1 MVRLTIIR
9 GLGLVPVK
17 VWTWVVGA
25 LALGA
30 VGTVAGFGVAAQRD
44 LASLE
49 HAPAYALQ
57 APPGLLTPAEGSPVD
72 EQLLIDALSSP
83 AANPDLGTFHARI
96 SNAAT
101 GEVVFDQHADEPLR
115 PASVTKILT
124 AAAALYQLGPED
136 TLSTAVVRGA
146 NPGEVTILA
155 GGDVWLDDEALDA
168 LAAQVSNVGD
178 AVDTVTIDT
187 SSWDGMEE
195 YPESWDPENVDAGFV
210 APMQPAMLS
219 GGRLGGATE
228 GDVPRTHTPALDVAQ
243 ALANRLGAANVAVA
257 DGPAPADAEVVAS
270 VESPTLL
277 ERMRVM
283 MRNSDNVYAE
293 AIGRELALA
302 RGTTDA
308 PQAALDTLAEQ
319 GFDVSGTT
327 LLDNCGLSDAN
338 RIPPALLDGVLLSS
352 ATEAPI
358 RDLLGTLPVAAGE
371 GTLAS
376 RYGDLAGRGWVR
388 AKTGTL
394 DETSALAGTVTSV
407 NGNVYTFAFISNDSS
422 ILEARQGMDQLASVL
437 RDF

>member
-1 MVRLTIIR
+1 M
-9 GLGLVPVK
+9 K

-57 APPGLLTPAEGSPVD
+57 APPGLLTPAEGAPVD

-155 GGDVWLDDEALDA
+155 GGDVWLDDAALDA
-168 LAAQVSNVGD
+168 LAAQVSNVGG

-228 GDVPRTHTPALDVAQ
+228 GDVPRTHTPALDVAE

>member
-1 MVRLTIIR
+1 M
-9 GLGLVPVK
+9 PVK

-57 APPGLLTPAEGSPVD
+57 APPGLLTPAEGAPVD

-168 LAAQVSNVGD
+168 LAAQVSNVGG

>member
-1 MVRLTIIR
+1 M
-9 GLGLVPVK
+9 
-17 VWTWVVGA
+17 GA

-57 APPGLLTPAEGSPVD
+57 APPGLLTPAEGAPVD

-115 PASVTKILT
+115 PASVTKVLT

-168 LAAQVSNVGD
+168 LAAQVSNVGG
-178 AVDTVTIDT
+178 AVDTVTIDS

-338 RIPPALLDGVLLSS
+338 RIPPALLDDVLLSS

-437 RDF
+437 RNF

>member
-1 MVRLTIIR
+1 M
-9 GLGLVPVK
+9 
-17 VWTWVVGA
+17 GA

-115 PASVTKILT
+115 PASVTKVLT

-155 GGDVWLDDEALDA
+155 GGDVWLDDAALDA
-168 LAAQVSNVGD
+168 LAAQVSNVGG
-178 AVDTVTIDT
+178 AVDTVTIDS

-422 ILEARQGMDQLASVL
+422 ILEARRGMDQLASVL

>member
-1 MVRLTIIR
+1 M
-9 GLGLVPVK
+9 K

-72 EQLLIDALSSP
+72 EQLLIDALSPP
-83 AANPDLGTFHARI
+83 ATNPDLGTFHARI

-115 PASVTKILT
+115 PASVTKVLT
-124 AAAALYQLGPED
+124 AAAALYQLGAED

-168 LAAQVSNVGD
+168 LAAQVSNVGG

-422 ILEARQGMDQLASVL
+422 ILEARRGMDQLASVL

>member
-1 MVRLTIIR
+1 M
-9 GLGLVPVK
+9 
-17 VWTWVVGA
+17 GA

-57 APPGLLTPAEGSPVD
+57 APPGLLTPAEGSPID

-115 PASVTKILT
+115 PASVTKVLT

-155 GGDVWLDDEALDA
+155 GGDVWLDDAALDE
-168 LAAQVSNVGD
+168 LAAQVSNVGG

-422 ILEARQGMDQLASVL
+422 ILEARRGMDQLASVL
-437 RDF
+437 RNF

>member
-1 MVRLTIIR
+1 M
-9 GLGLVPVK
+9 
-17 VWTWVVGA
+17 GA

-168 LAAQVSNVGD
+168 LAAQVSNVGG

-422 ILEARQGMDQLASVL
+422 ILEARRGMDQLASVL
-437 RDF
+437 RNF

>member
-1 MVRLTIIR
+1 M
-9 GLGLVPVK
+9 
-17 VWTWVVGA
+17 GA

-115 PASVTKILT
+115 PASVTKVLT

-168 LAAQVSNVGD
+168 LAAQVSNVGG

-376 RYGDLAGRGWVR
+376 RYDDLAGRGWVR

-437 RDF
+437 REF

>member
-1 MVRLTIIR
+1 M
-9 GLGLVPVK
+9 PVK

-57 APPGLLTPAEGSPVD
+57 APPGLLTPAEGAPVD

-115 PASVTKILT
+115 PASVTKVLT

-155 GGDVWLDDEALDA
+155 GGDVWLDDAALDA
-168 LAAQVSNVGD
+168 LAAQVSNVGG
-178 AVDTVTIDT
+178 AVDTVTIDS

-338 RIPPALLDGVLLSS
+338 RIPPALLDDVLLSS

-422 ILEARQGMDQLASVL
+422 ILEARRGMDQLASVL

>member
-1 MVRLTIIR
+1 M
-9 GLGLVPVK
+9 
-17 VWTWVVGA
+17 GA

-57 APPGLLTPAEGSPVD
+57 APPGLLTPAEGAPVD

-115 PASVTKILT
+115 PASVTKVLT

-168 LAAQVSNVGD
+168 LAAQVSNVGG

-422 ILEARQGMDQLASVL
+422 ILEARRGMDQLASVL

>member
-1 MVRLTIIR
+1 M
-9 GLGLVPVK
+9 
-17 VWTWVVGA
+17 GA

-115 PASVTKILT
+115 PASVTKVLT

-168 LAAQVSNVGD
+168 LAAQVSNVGG

-437 RDF
+437 RNF

>member
-1 MVRLTIIR
+1 M
-9 GLGLVPVK
+9 K

-57 APPGLLTPAEGSPVD
+57 APPGLLTPAEGAPVD

-155 GGDVWLDDEALDA
+155 GGDVWLDDAALDA
-168 LAAQVSNVGD
+168 LAAQVSNVGG

>member
-1 MVRLTIIR
+1 M
-9 GLGLVPVK
+9 
-17 VWTWVVGA
+17 GA

-57 APPGLLTPAEGSPVD
+57 APPGLLTPAEGAPVD

-168 LAAQVSNVGD
+168 LAAQVSNVGG

-371 GTLAS
+371 GTLAA

-437 RDF
+437 RNF

>member
-1 MVRLTIIR
+1 M
-9 GLGLVPVK
+9 
-17 VWTWVVGA
+17 GA

-115 PASVTKILT
+115 PASVTKVLT

-155 GGDVWLDDEALDA
+155 GGDVWLDDAALDA
-168 LAAQVSNVGD
+168 LAAQVSNVGG
-178 AVDTVTIDT
+178 AVDTVTIDS

-394 DETSALAGTVTSV
+394 DGTASLAGTVTSV

-437 RDF
+437 RNF

>member
-1 MVRLTIIR
+1 M
-9 GLGLVPVK
+9 
-17 VWTWVVGA
+17 GA

-115 PASVTKILT
+115 PASVTKVLT

-155 GGDVWLDDEALDA
+155 GGDVWLDDAALDA
-168 LAAQVSNVGD
+168 LAAQVSNVGG
-178 AVDTVTIDT
+178 AVDTVTIDS

-338 RIPPALLDGVLLSS
+338 RIPPALLDDVLLSS

>member
-1 MVRLTIIR
+1 M
-9 GLGLVPVK
+9 
-17 VWTWVVGA
+17 GA

-96 SNAAT
+96 SNTAT

-155 GGDVWLDDEALDA
+155 GGDVWLDDAALDA
-168 LAAQVSNVGD
+168 LAAQVSNVGG

-371 GTLAS
+371 GTLAA

>member
-1 MVRLTIIR
+1 M
-9 GLGLVPVK
+9 
-17 VWTWVVGA
+17 GA

-57 APPGLLTPAEGSPVD
+57 APPGLLTPAEGAPVD

-115 PASVTKILT
+115 PASVTKVLT

-155 GGDVWLDDEALDA
+155 GGDVWLDDAALDA
-168 LAAQVSNVGD
+168 LAAQVRNVGG

-422 ILEARQGMDQLASVL
+422 ILEARRGMDQLASVL
-437 RDF
+437 RNF

>member
-1 MVRLTIIR
+1 M
-9 GLGLVPVK
+9 
-17 VWTWVVGA
+17 GA

-57 APPGLLTPAEGSPVD
+57 APPGLLTPAEGAPVD

-115 PASVTKILT
+115 PASVTKVLT

-168 LAAQVSNVGD
+168 LAAQVSNVGG

-437 RDF
+437 RNF

>member
-1 MVRLTIIR
+1 M
-9 GLGLVPVK
+9 K

-57 APPGLLTPAEGSPVD
+57 APPGLLTPAEGAPVD

-115 PASVTKILT
+115 PASVTKVLT

-168 LAAQVSNVGD
+168 LAAQVSNVGG

-422 ILEARQGMDQLASVL
+422 ILEARRGMDQLASVL

>member
-1 MVRLTIIR
+1 M
-9 GLGLVPVK
+9 
-17 VWTWVVGA
+17 GA

>member
-1 MVRLTIIR
+1 M
-9 GLGLVPVK
+9 
-17 VWTWVVGA
+17 GA

-57 APPGLLTPAEGSPVD
+57 APPGLLTPAEGAPVD

-115 PASVTKILT
+115 PASVTKVLT

-155 GGDVWLDDEALDA
+155 GGDVWLDDAALDA
-168 LAAQVSNVGD
+168 LAAQVSNVGG

-338 RIPPALLDGVLLSS
+338 RIPPALLDDVLLSS

-437 RDF
+437 RNF

>member
-1 MVRLTIIR
+1 M
-9 GLGLVPVK
+9 
-17 VWTWVVGA
+17 GA

-115 PASVTKILT
+115 PASVTKVLT

-155 GGDVWLDDEALDA
+155 GGDVWLDDAALDA
-168 LAAQVSNVGD
+168 LAAQVSNVGG
-178 AVDTVTIDT
+178 AVDTVTIDS

-338 RIPPALLDGVLLSS
+338 RIPPALLDDVLLSS

-394 DETSALAGTVTSV
+394 DGTASLAGTVTSV
-407 NGNVYTFAFISNDSS
+407 NGNVYTFALICNDADV
-422 ILEARQGMDQLASVL
+422 LAARRAMDEFTSAL
-437 RDF
+437 REF